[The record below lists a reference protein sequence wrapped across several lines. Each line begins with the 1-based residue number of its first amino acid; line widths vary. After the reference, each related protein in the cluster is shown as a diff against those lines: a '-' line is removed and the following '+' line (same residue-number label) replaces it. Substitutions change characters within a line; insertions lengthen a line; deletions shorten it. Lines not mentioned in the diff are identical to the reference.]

1 MVNFYLL
8 QLKLGKITLDDVP
21 TLWRSAVADKWHKI
35 TDAEYEAIQ
44 NAEEVS
50 E

>member
-35 TDAEYEAIQ
+35 TDAEYEKISQ
-44 NAEEVS
+44 VEEVI